1 MVIFRFE
8 RDCGILTSRCM
19 TNKYR
24 CDRRHVSV
32 LFKGEFVQKNSI
44 ILSIVIVAVLAMAPF
59 VFHGTAR
66 AVVPDPTEQLKPFL
80 DKIVVELKNRDFK
93 DDPSCRQCQRIVD
106 IASEHFDFHEMS
118 KRVLGKQWRKLSAQ
132 QRDQFVSLF
141 TRLLQY
147 AYIGKV
153 EDYVDTKIQFGK
165 QRIKGNRAEVQ
176 TQLVDANKSIPVSY
190 IMILKGD
197 KWMAY
202 DIIVEGVSLIR
213 NYMEQFRSIL
223 RDEKFSGLIDQMEHK
238 ILQLEEEKNKKDA
251 AGKEENPA
259 AAAG

>member
-1 MVIFRFE
+1 
-8 RDCGILTSRCM
+8 M
-19 TNKYR
+19 TE
-24 CDRRHVSV
+24 VV
-32 LFKGEFVQKNSI
+32 AGPVKGEPVRITIKYYLAIFAAAL
-44 ILSIVIVAVLAMAPF
+44 ILAPF

-66 AVVPDPTEQLKPFL
+66 AVVPDPTEQLRPFL
-80 DKIVVELKNRDFK
+80 DKIVAELKSEEFK
-93 DDPSCRQCQRIVD
+93 QDPSCRQCQRIID

-118 KRVLGKQWRKLSAQ
+118 KRVLGKQWRTMSQ
-132 QRDQFVSLF
+132 QQKDQFVTLF

-153 EDYVDTKIQFGK
+153 DDYVDKKIEFDK

-176 TQLVDANKSIPVSY
+176 THLVDTNKTIPVSY

-202 DIIVEGVSLIR
+202 DIIVEGVSLVR

-223 RDEKFSGLIDQMEHK
+223 RDEKFSGLIDRLENK
-238 ILQLEEEKNKKDA
+238 ILELENEKNQQEATVGEGTPTSDA
-251 AGKEENPA
+251 G
-259 AAAG
+259 

>member
-1 MVIFRFE
+1 MKVCVKYCLAVIAAF
-8 RDCGILTSRCM
+8 L
-19 TNKYR
+19 
-24 CDRRHVSV
+24 V
-32 LFKGEFVQKNSI
+32 
-44 ILSIVIVAVLAMAPF
+44 VAPLVAPS
-59 VFHGTAR
+59 TAR
-66 AVVPDPTEQLKPFL
+66 AALPDPSEQFKPFL
-80 DKIVVELKNRDFK
+80 DRIVAELKSEDFK
-93 DDPSCRQCQRIVD
+93 NDPSCHQCQRIID

-118 KRVLGKQWRKLSAQ
+118 KRVLGKQWRTLSPQ
-132 QRDQFVSLF
+132 EREQFVTLF

-153 EDYVDTKIQFGK
+153 EDYVDKKIEFGK

-176 TQLVDANKSIPVSY
+176 TMLVDANKSIPVYY

-223 RDEKFSGLIDQMEHK
+223 RDEKFTGLIDKLETK
-238 ILQLEEEKNKKDA
+238 ILELEKEKNQREA
-251 AGKEENPA
+251 TAGKSDPA
-259 AAAG
+259 AVSG